1 MLEIVGG
8 FFEIEGEPFFVE
20 EGFFKLR
27 ADVFLA
33 ELFVN

>member
-20 EGFFKLR
+20 GGFFYLR
-27 ADVFLA
+27 AEVFLV
-33 ELFVN
+33 EFFVN